1 MRRGLTGQYR
11 VTQVAGET
19 IRAFVPYSLPPDPPL
34 IFDAQRQQLLERAT
48 LYARSQASA
57 VIHIRR
63 ILISLTKVPKR
74 CERKWCASGRFRC
87 KVE

>member
-1 MRRGLTGQYR
+1 VRRGLSDPSGRQNDAR
-11 VTQVAGET
+11 L
-19 IRAFVPYSLPPDPPL
+19 YSLPPDPPL

-63 ILISLTKVPKR
+63 ISISLTKVPKR